1 MVTINLLTGKR
12 TANPVE
18 VDARDFWRMY
28 LRLLNAKTHGLTA
41 KEIDIVSLI
50 ASLDEN
56 INYFSAPH
64 TKEVIANVKCTAQEM
79 SKMKK
84 KFISLGIL
92 NENGALSNTMRIIKD
107 LASKD
112 SIAFIFP
119 MVIK

>member
-18 VDARDFWRMY
+18 VDARDFWKMY
-28 LRLLNAKTHGLTA
+28 LKLLNAKIYGLTA

-56 INYFSAPH
+56 INYFSTPH
-64 TKEVIANVKCTAQEM
+64 AKEVIANVKCTAQEM

-92 NENGALSNTMRIIKD
+92 NENGMLSNTMRIIKD